1 MPPVGES
8 CWGFLFPHTA
18 MSDLEWTDE
27 PPEEPG
33 WYWCRRVVDGVKG
46 ASFVQQVYEL
56 DGVLEVMEGKSY
68 SDVDEL
74 TCRRWAGPIPEPDE
88 PVEAD
93 DECQTCYGV
102 GLVEEIVTDEH
113 HSPVQDED
121 GLYRKKTTPCPEC
134 RSEERDTE
142 PDSVIRGKPSAA

>member
-1 MPPVGES
+1 
-8 CWGFLFPHTA
+8 

-33 WYWCRRVVDGVKG
+33 WYWHRSDLTGTVAVM
-46 ASFVQQVYEL
+46 E
-56 DGVLEVMEGKSY
+56 VLESPHGRDYMIARYPNGNRFALDDGKFNS
-68 SDVDEL
+68 SE
-74 TCRRWAGPIPEPDE
+74 WAGPIPEPDE

-113 HSPVQDED
+113 HVPVKGED
-121 GLYRKKTTPCPEC
+121 GLYSKKTTPCPEC